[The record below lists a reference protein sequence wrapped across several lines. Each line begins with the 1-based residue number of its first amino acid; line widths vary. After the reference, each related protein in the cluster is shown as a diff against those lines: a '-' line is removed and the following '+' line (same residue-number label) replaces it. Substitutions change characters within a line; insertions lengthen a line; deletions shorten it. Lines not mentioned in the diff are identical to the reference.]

1 MDVFPSIENT
11 NNVLVRLVSA
21 FNKVEDSINQNGFDV
36 ANQIRRLPVSD
47 NWDDRDEEDVP
58 ADKLSYIL
66 LFIMTVL
73 TTALVMACLLVSYW
87 LLCKT
92 LQEFLAQ
99 R

>member
-1 MDVFPSIENT
+1 MDVFPSIEST
-11 NNVLVRLVSA
+11 NNVLVRLVAA

-36 ANQIRRLPVSD
+36 ANQIRRLPVSEY
-47 NWDDRDEEDVP
+47 WYDRDEDDVLEP
-58 ADKLSYIL
+58 DYMT

-73 TTALVMACLLVSYW
+73 TTALVMTCLLVSYW

-92 LQEFLAQ
+92 LQDFLAQ